1 MKNLAAVLLLAVA
14 WLPAGACSFKE
25 KTLEA
30 LFTSTKSVFRV
41 RITEVKLAKFA
52 DPSKPKDVAEV
63 VEARF
68 EVKEVFKGTAPVAG
82 IVRDLPFGPGNCSL
96 GLLPGLEYV
105 LFPGEYEMVLLPTGS
120 FSYVNAEGTEVKP
133 RLDTLRKLAHEAAK

>member
-1 MKNLAAVLLLAVA
+1 MKNLAAVLLLAVVG
-14 WLPAGACSFKE
+14 LPAGACSFKE
-25 KTLEA
+25 KTLEER
-30 LFTSTKSVFRV
+30 FTSTKNVFRA
-41 RITEVKLAKFA
+41 RITEVRLAKLA
-52 DPSKPKDVAEV
+52 DPSNPKDMAEV

-68 EVKEVFKGTAPVAG
+68 EIKEVFKGAAPASG

-120 FSYVNAEGTEVKP
+120 FSYFNAEATEVKP
-133 RLDTLRKLAHEAAK
+133 RLDALRKLAHEAAK